1 MDNIGILKTTYYMN
15 NGIYLTDI
23 RKELVSKSLTFGC
36 ALYETCNIYE
46 LDHSRC
52 DLLGVVKIR

>member
-1 MDNIGILKTTYYMN
+1 MDNVRVLEAADN
-15 NGIYLTDI
+15 VNDSIYLTDI
-23 RKELVSKSLTFGC
+23 REELVSKSLTFGC
-36 ALYETCNIYE
+36 TLYETCDIYE

>member
-1 MDNIGILKTTYYMN
+1 MDNVRILEAADN
-15 NGIYLTDI
+15 VNDSVYLTDI
-23 RKELVSKSLTFGC
+23 RKELVSESLTFGC
-36 ALYETCNIYE
+36 ALYETCDIYE